1 MPTVP
6 AVGVDL
12 VTLVPT
18 LQRALN
24 PPGLDLFPAATEAEW
39 VGRLADAFWKARLA
53 GFFAGYR
60 ETTGDV
66 MPVDPTA
73 PDLTR
78 EEQEIIIAYA
88 RVTALQNRLVNLATG
103 SRSKAGPVES
113 ETQRSAQVLV
123 QMLKDAT
130 NELAD
135 VAALVP
141 QTPRQAVFLDAVYV
155 RTASIAAGT
164 GSGWVG

>member
-1 MPTVP
+1 MPPVP

-12 VTLVPT
+12 TTLVPT

-24 PPGLDLFPAATEAEW
+24 PPGLDLFPAAVESEW

-53 GFFAGYR
+53 GFFTGYR
-60 ETTGDV
+60 EMTGDV
-66 MPVDPTA
+66 MPVDQYA

-78 EEQEIIIAYA
+78 EEQEIIVSYA
-88 RVTALQNRLVNLATG
+88 RVTALQNRLVNLTTG
-103 SRSKAGPVES
+103 TRSKAGPVES

-135 VAALVP
+135 CAALVP

-155 RTASIAAGT
+155 RTRSITSGV